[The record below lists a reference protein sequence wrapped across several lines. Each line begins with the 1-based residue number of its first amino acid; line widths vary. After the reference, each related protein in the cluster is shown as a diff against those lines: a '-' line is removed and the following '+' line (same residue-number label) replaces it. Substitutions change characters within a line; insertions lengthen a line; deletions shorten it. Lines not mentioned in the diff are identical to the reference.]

1 MTDVRTRFLW
11 PVVLISVGL
20 VFLCAFTA
28 ISLFH
33 QQATL
38 ARDLREN
45 VASRR
50 VATEMEECLLDL
62 LALLNDHVESVAA
75 LHDRARMHLT
85 EMRRFADQ
93 DKEIALSE
101 RLAHAF
107 DHYLSVWKHLPAPQ
121 APGHEAGVREAKRI
135 LELELV
141 KPCQEFEQYNG
152 ARIEES
158 TKHHDRVL
166 RQLAWGMAGIGLLG
180 GVAGLVL
187 GFGAARGVTQSIRRL
202 RVEIRDA
209 AGKLDPTSPEV
220 VLTEVGDFEDLHE
233 EVSRLAT
240 QIEGVVQRLQRQER
254 EILRAEQLAAVG
266 QLAAGVGHEIRNPLT
281 SIKLLVQAGQEDAGG
296 LAAEDLRII
305 EGEIRRM
312 ELSLQ
317 TFLDFARP
325 PKPDPRPADL
335 REAVVSVI
343 MLTRGRAEKQRVTV
357 ELEAPPGPITL
368 TADIE
373 RLKQV
378 LVNLILNALDAMPTG
393 GTIFVTIR
401 VYPDRILVDVA
412 DTGPGIPEELKPKLF
427 EPFMSTKDTGVGLG
441 LVISKQFVEDHGG
454 HLIVAD
460 RPGGGALFRVSLPHS
475 HPRLS

>member
-1 MTDVRTRFLW
+1 MTDVRARFLW

-20 VFLCAFTA
+20 VLLCAFTA
-28 ISLFH
+28 ISLFR

-62 LALLNDHVESVAA
+62 LALLNDHVESVSA

-93 DKEIALSE
+93 TEEIELSN
-101 RLAHAF
+101 RLTQEF
-107 DHYLSVWKHLPAPQ
+107 DHYLSVWKHLPAPGT
-121 APGHEAGVREAKRI
+121 AGHEEGVRQAKQI
-135 LELELV
+135 LEQDLV
-141 KPCQEFEQYNG
+141 KPCLEFEQYNG

-187 GFGAARGVTQSIRRL
+187 GFGAARGVRQSIRRL

-209 AGKLDPTSPEV
+209 AGKLDPASPEV
-220 VLTEVGDFEDLHE
+220 VLAEVGDFADLHE
-233 EVSRLAT
+233 EIGRLAI
-240 QIEGVVQRLQRQER
+240 QIEGVVQRLQQQER

-281 SIKLLVQAGQEDAGG
+281 SIKLLVQAGQEDTGG
-296 LAAEDLRII
+296 LAIEDLKII

-325 PKPDPRPADL
+325 PKPDPRRADL

-343 MLTRGRAEKQRVTV
+343 MLTRGRAEKQRVSV
-357 ELEAPPGPITL
+357 ELEAPPGPIMM

-373 RLKQV
+373 RIKQV

-401 VYPDRILVDVA
+401 VHRDLILVDVA
-412 DTGPGIPEELKPKLF
+412 DTGPGIPPELKPKLF

-454 HLIVAD
+454 RLIVAD
-460 RPGGGALFRVSLPHS
+460 RPGGGALFRVSLPTV

>member
-1 MTDVRTRFLW
+1 MTDVRTRFFW
-11 PVVLISVGL
+11 PMALISVGL
-20 VFLCAFTA
+20 LCLCVFTA
-28 ISLFH
+28 VSLFH

-62 LALLNDHVESVAA
+62 LALLNDHVESVSA
-75 LHDRARMHLT
+75 LHERGRMHLA

-93 DKEIALSE
+93 PEEIALCD
-101 RLAHAF
+101 RLTRAF
-107 DHYLSVWKHLPAPQ
+107 DHYLSVWKHLPGPH
-121 APGHEAGVREAKRI
+121 APGHDEGVREAKRI
-135 LELELV
+135 LEWDLV

-166 RQLAWGMAGIGLLG
+166 RQLAWGMAGIGTLG
-180 GVAGLVL
+180 SIAGVLF
-187 GFGAARGVTQSIRRL
+187 GFGTARGVTQTIRRL

-209 AGKLDPTSPEV
+209 AGKLDPASPEV
-220 VLTEVGDFEDLHE
+220 VLTEVGNFENLHE
-233 EVSRLAT
+233 EIGRLAV
-240 QIEGVVQRLQRQER
+240 QIEGVVQRLQQQER

-296 LAAEDLRII
+296 LATEDLRII

-357 ELEAPPGPITL
+357 EFHAPPGPITL

-401 VYPDRILVDVA
+401 VNPDRILVDVA
-412 DTGPGIPEELKPKLF
+412 DTGPGIPAELKPKLF

-454 HLIVAD
+454 QLIVAD
-460 RPGGGALFRVSLPHS
+460 RPGGGALFRASLPYS
-475 HPRLS
+475 HP